1 MLSHPISDA
10 GVTDSDGTV
19 YHPRSKR
26 RLYLHV
32 CISEEDRAALARLTH
47 ARKLSGSEVVR
58 LLIAEEDART
68 EGAK

>member
-1 MLSHPISDA
+1 MLSSAASQPDA
-10 GVTDSDGTV
+10 EAS

-58 LLIAEEDART
+58 MLIAEEDART
-68 EGAK
+68 GGDK